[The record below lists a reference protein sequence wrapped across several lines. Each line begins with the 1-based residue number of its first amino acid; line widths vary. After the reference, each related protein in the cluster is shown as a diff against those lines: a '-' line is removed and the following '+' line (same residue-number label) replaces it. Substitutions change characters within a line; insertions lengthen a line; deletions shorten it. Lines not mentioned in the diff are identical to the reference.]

1 MGLFAEPKFSQTERI
16 ADVQTAWLDACRKT
30 PMNMIK
36 KRDLILAA
44 LILLAAAA
52 ILLYNKGRAPAAAA
66 QITSGS
72 RIVAQLHL
80 SRDQELDV
88 ESPQGGHNHLTIRD
102 GEIWCSQ
109 ADCPDK
115 LCVKQ
120 GKKSLDGDTI
130 VCLPNQM
137 AVTILAP

>member
-1 MGLFAEPKFSQTERI
+1 MAKEQVAGQEALGTAMNKTEFFFEKNGKLMSYIFLGL
-16 ADVQTAWLDACRKT
+16 
-30 PMNMIK
+30 
-36 KRDLILAA
+36 LILAA
-44 LILLAAAA
+44 LILCAAAA
-52 ILLYNKGRAPAAAA
+52 ILLYNRGRAPAAAA

-72 RIVAQLHL
+72 RIVAQLDL
-80 SRDQELDV
+80 SQDQELDV
-88 ESPQGGHNHLTIRD
+88 EGPQGGRNHLIIKD